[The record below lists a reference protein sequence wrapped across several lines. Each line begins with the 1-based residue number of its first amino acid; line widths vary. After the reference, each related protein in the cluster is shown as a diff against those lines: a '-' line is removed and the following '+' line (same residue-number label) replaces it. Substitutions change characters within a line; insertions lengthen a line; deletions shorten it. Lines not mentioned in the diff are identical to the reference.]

1 MVERSCHGQRGGLVR
16 GGVPPSNQVRGG
28 QRRRRRARFL
38 FLYDVGQSF
47 NGLFVGGLVAAR
59 AIAADEIIL
68 AVPLDVSLEVDV
80 KRPHLAPHAAL
91 LAWEGRDELVAFIC
105 GTGASRDT
113 SGRLEADALVDLLFA
128 RLPQLREFDC
138 FEHVD
143 LEHLERLLRRTIV
156 ADTTSFNT
164 EQECTVALSR
174 LQREGVRRAV
184 LVSSPTHA
192 PRCLRDACA
201 VARQVGFEG
210 TLSVSPCGTSWTELE
225 PVVLEP
231 PHRPDRQPAASSA
244 GAPPPFY
251 ELARRAARIA
261 HSRTSDAASDALRD
275 DSFRRALDA
284 LLVRH
289 ERPEAS

>member
-1 MVERSCHGQRGGLVR
+1 MTSALGTHSLSTHKP
-16 GGVPPSNQVRGG
+16 PPSQSQPSPQHAPVVPLVHALLRVLL
-28 QRRRRRARFL
+28 RAPQPP
-38 FLYDVGQSF
+38 VP
-47 NGLFVGGLVAAR
+47 VAA
-59 AIAADEIIL
+59 
-68 AVPLDVSLEVDV
+68 
-80 KRPHLAPHAAL
+80 
-91 LAWEGRDELVAFIC
+91 
-105 GTGASRDT
+105 
-113 SGRLEADALVDLLFA
+113 
-128 RLPQLREFDC
+128 
-138 FEHVD
+138 
-143 LEHLERLLRRTIV
+143 
-156 ADTTSFNT
+156 
-164 EQECTVALSR
+164 
-174 LQREGVRRAV
+174 QRVRRAV

-231 PHRPDRQPAASSA
+231 PHRPDRQPAVSLA

-284 LLVRH
+284 LLVRL

>member
-1 MVERSCHGQRGGLVR
+1 MKRSRGGTPNTGMPLATALMVLCLLGSPIPSTGR
-16 GGVPPSNQVRGG
+16 SLGVVVHGYHCSALHWEEVVWGDQAS
-28 QRRRRRARFL
+28 QRLGRL
-38 FLYDVGQSF
+38 
-47 NGLFVGGLVAAR
+47 
-59 AIAADEIIL
+59 
-68 AVPLDVSLEVDV
+68 
-80 KRPHLAPHAAL
+80 PHAAL

-105 GTGASRDT
+105 GTGASRDS

-231 PHRPDRQPAASSA
+231 PHRPDRQPAVSLA